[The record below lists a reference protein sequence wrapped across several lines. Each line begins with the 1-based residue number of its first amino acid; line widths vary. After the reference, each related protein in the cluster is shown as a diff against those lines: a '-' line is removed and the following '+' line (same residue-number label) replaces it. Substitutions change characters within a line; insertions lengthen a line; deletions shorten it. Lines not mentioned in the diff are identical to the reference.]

1 MFQISLSLCVFLP
14 VFLHL
19 SLTVLFT
26 LLPSFTLAMRPGCSG
41 EETCLLC
48 APSLSPVPFLPHPT
62 GLKDRPLEK
71 AHFVSEDDAAVAA
84 LGAGLLPRGTEWWN
98 LEPIRGRESS
108 SSLPA
113 LVTGFRLGLLLL
125 LSQLTL
131 PFIIYVQASFASQ
144 SCLSSPSCYSQLPAQ
159 AKPSHGPVLIPDLDS
174 Q

>member
-26 LLPSFTLAMRPGCSG
+26 LPPSFTLAVRSGCSG
-41 EETCLLC
+41 EETCLLS
-48 APSLSPVPFLPHPT
+48 APSLSPVPFLPRPA

-98 LEPIRGRESS
+98 LEPIRGREQC
-108 SSLPA
+108 LPP
-113 LVTGFRLGLLLL
+113 RLGHGLQAWPSPPTEPAYPAIHHLRAGLFCFPKLSIISLLLFP
-125 LSQLTL
+125 T
-131 PFIIYVQASFASQ
+131 
-144 SCLSSPSCYSQLPAQ
+144 PSTS
-159 AKPSHGPVLIPDLDS
+159 
-174 Q
+174 